1 MLSERTKPV
10 VIVGGGAI
18 GLSLAWHLVRRG
30 RGQSVTLLE
39 RNQLASGTSWHAAG
53 IIGPLRATP
62 LMTRM
67 TMEALEGIPKLE
79 RLTGVATG
87 FRTTGGYWIGRRPER
102 MTELSRIAA
111 IGRPPG
117 LDPEMLS
124 ADELARRLPAL
135 NMSGIAG
142 ALAVAEDATVN
153 PYDLCMAYAR
163 AARGEGATIREH
175 APVEQILVRD
185 GCVSGVRLADGEV
198 VPAGAVALCT
208 GVWSGRLAEAAGVA
222 LPLQA
227 VEHMYVVTEPV
238 AELPVPFPVVR
249 DLDRQIY
256 MKGDAGRLVIGGFE
270 WNAKTWDP
278 DGPEGDR
285 EFLEL
290 PEDWEQ
296 FSPFME
302 AALALVP
309 VLQRTGVQRFM
320 NGPESFTVD
329 SRPLVGEAPEIGGLY
344 VAAGMNSVGIMS
356 SYGIGRALA
365 DWIVDGFP
373 GEDLWEISIA
383 RADPKTAS
391 RQHMRARMAEAVGD
405 VMAMHW
411 PYKQPRAGRNLRT
424 SALHLHWEERGAV
437 FGVTGGWERALWHAR
452 SAEERELPPSY
463 GGQPWYPIAEREAR
477 AMADGVALIDLSPF
491 TKIDVT
497 GPDAKAF
504 IHRVCAGRVDLEPG
518 GVAYTLML
526 NDRGGIEAD
535 ATVTR
540 TGSSAFRIVLAAGL
554 RWKELGR
561 LRRHARRMNVS
572 INDATESEVVIGIA
586 GPRSRETLSEIAGS
600 DWGAFPFMTS
610 RQVEIAGRSV
620 RANRVSFTGERGW
633 EIFARIEDAPS
644 VFDALSAT
652 GASHLG
658 FFALDGCRMEKA
670 FRHWGHDIGPDM
682 TPEEVGLGFTVRR
695 GGTGRPFIGEQV
707 LERRNPVARRLVLL
721 HLAGETLSLHD
732 EPILEDGRPVG
743 LTTSGARGPR
753 TGLSLAFGLIDIEA
767 REPLVVTCQRQLEV
781 DIGGVLYRA
790 IPLLRPPY
798 DPEGERMRA

>member
-1 MLSERTKPV
+1 MHSERTKPV

-18 GLSLAWHLVRRG
+18 GLSLAWQLARRG
-30 RGQSVTLLE
+30 HGPSVTLLE

-62 LMTRM
+62 LMTRV

-79 RLTGVATG
+79 RLTGLATG

-102 MTELSRIAA
+102 MTELRRIAA
-111 IGRPPG
+111 VGRLLG
-117 LDPEMLS
+117 LEPAILS
-124 ADELARRLPAL
+124 ANDLAQRLPEL
-135 NMSGIAG
+135 NFSGISG
-142 ALAVAEDATVN
+142 ALAVAEDAMVN

-163 AARGEGATIREH
+163 AARGEGVTIREH
-175 APVEQILVRD
+175 APVEQVLVRD
-185 GCVSGVRLADGEV
+185 GCVYGVRLADGEA
-198 VPAGAVALCT
+198 VPAGAVAICA
-208 GVWSGRLAEAAGVA
+208 GVWSRQLAEPAGLA

-227 VEHMYVVTEPV
+227 VEHMYVVTEPM
-238 AELPVPFPVVR
+238 ADLPVPFPVVR

-256 MKGDAGRLVIGGFE
+256 VKGDAGRLVIGGFE
-270 WNAKTWDP
+270 WNAKPWDP

-296 FSPFME
+296 FSPFMD
-302 AALALVP
+302 AALALIP
-309 VLQRTGVQRFM
+309 DLQRTGVQRFM
-320 NGPESFTVD
+320 NGPESFTSD
-329 SRPLVGEAPEIGGLY
+329 SRPLVGEAPDIGGLH

-365 DWIVDGFP
+365 GWIVDGFP
-373 GEDLWEISIA
+373 GEDLWEISVA
-383 RADPKTAS
+383 RADPKTAT
-391 RQHMRARMAEAVGD
+391 RQHMRVRMAEAVGD

-491 TKIDVT
+491 TKFDVA
-497 GPDAKAF
+497 GPDAGAF
-504 IHRVCAGRVDLEPG
+504 IDLVCAGRVDLEPG

-535 ATVTR
+535 ATVMR
-540 TGSSAFRIVLAAGL
+540 TGPSAFRIVLAAGL

-561 LRRHARRMNVS
+561 LRHHARRMNVS
-572 INDATESEVVIGIA
+572 IIDATESEVVIGVA
-586 GPRSRETLSEIAGS
+586 GPRSRETLSEIS
-600 DWGAFPFMTS
+600 DTDWGAFPFMTS
-610 RQVEIAGRSV
+610 RQVEVAGRSV
-620 RANRVSFTGERGW
+620 RANRVSFSGERGW
-633 EIFARIEDAPS
+633 EVFARIEDAPS

-652 GASHLG
+652 GAGHLG
-658 FFALDGCRMEKA
+658 YFALDGCRMEKA
-670 FRHWGHDIGPDM
+670 FRHWGHDIGPDLA
-682 TPEEVGLGFTVRR
+682 PGEAGLGFTVRR
-695 GGTGRPFIGEQV
+695 GGTDRPFIGEQV
-707 LERRNPVARRLVLL
+707 LERRKPVTRRLMLL
-721 HLAGETLSLHD
+721 RLEGAPLSLHD
-732 EPILEDGRPVG
+732 EPILEHGRIVG

-753 TGLSLAFGLIDIEA
+753 TGLSLAFGLIDIEPG
-767 REPLVVTCQRQLEV
+767 EPLEVTCQRRLEV
-781 DIGGVLYRA
+781 DIAGIHHRA
-790 IPLLRPPY
+790 IPLPRPPY

>member
-1 MLSERTKPV
+1 MPSERTKPV

-18 GLSLAWHLVRRG
+18 GLSLAWHLSRRDHG
-30 RGQSVTLLE
+30 PSVTLLE

-53 IIGPLRATP
+53 IVGPLRATP

-79 RLTGVATG
+79 QLTEVATG

-102 MTELSRIAA
+102 MTELRRIAA
-111 IGRPPG
+111 IGRLHG
-117 LDPEMLS
+117 LEPTVLS
-124 ADELARRLPAL
+124 KDDLALRLPGL

-163 AARGEGATIREH
+163 AARGEGVVIREH
-175 APVEQILVRD
+175 APVERILVQD

-198 VPAGAVALCT
+198 ISAGAVALCA
-208 GVWSGRLAEAAGVA
+208 GAWSGQLAEAAGAA

-249 DLDRQIY
+249 DLDRQTY

-270 WNAKTWDP
+270 WNAKPWDP
-278 DGPEGDR
+278 DGAEGDR

-296 FSPFME
+296 FSPFLD
-302 AALALVP
+302 AALDLVP

-320 NGPESFTVD
+320 NGPESFTFD
-329 SRPLVGEAPEIGGLY
+329 SRPLVGEAPETGGLY
-344 VAAGMNSVGIMS
+344 IAAGMNSIGIMS
-356 SYGIGRALA
+356 SYGIGHALA

-373 GEDLWEISIA
+373 REDLWEIDIA

-411 PYKQPRAGRNLRT
+411 PYKQPRAGRDLRR
-424 SALHLHWEERGAV
+424 SALHRHWEERGAV
-437 FGVTGGWERALWHAR
+437 FGVTGGWERGLWHAR
-452 SAEERELPPSY
+452 SAEEREFPPSY
-463 GGQPWYPIAEREAR
+463 GSQPWYPIAEREAR

-491 TKIDVT
+491 TKFDVT
-497 GPDAKAF
+497 GPDANAF
-504 IHRVCAGRVDLEPG
+504 LHRVCAGRVDLEPG
-518 GVAYTLML
+518 RVAYTLML

-561 LRRHARRMNVS
+561 LRRHARGMNVC

-586 GPRSRETLSEIAGS
+586 GPQSRETLSEIS
-600 DWGAFPFMTS
+600 DTDWGAFPFMTS

-620 RANRVSFTGERGW
+620 RANRVSFSGECGW

-644 VFDALSAT
+644 VFDALAAT
-652 GASHLG
+652 GAGHLG
-658 FFALDGCRMEKA
+658 YFALDGCRMEKA
-670 FRHWGHDIGPDM
+670 FRHWGHDIGPDLM
-682 TPEEVGLGFTVRR
+682 PGETGLGFSVRQC
-695 GGTGRPFIGEQV
+695 GTDRPFIGEQA
-707 LERRNPVARRLVLL
+707 LERRSPVRRRLVLL
-721 HLAGETLSLHD
+721 RLAGEPLSLHD
-732 EPILEDGRPVG
+732 EPILEHGRHVG

-753 TGLSLAFGLIDIEA
+753 TGLSLAFGLIDIEPGQ
-767 REPLVVTCQRQLEV
+767 PLEVTCQRRLEV
-781 DIGGVLYRA
+781 DIGGDLHRA

>member
-18 GLSLAWHLVRRG
+18 GLSLAWHLACRDH
-30 RGQSVTLLE
+30 GQSVTLLE
-39 RNQLASGTSWHAAG
+39 RNQLASGSSWHAAG
-53 IIGPLRATP
+53 IVGPLRATP

-79 RLTGVATG
+79 KLTGMATG

-102 MTELSRIAA
+102 MTELRRIAA
-111 IGRPPG
+111 IGRVLG
-117 LDPEMLS
+117 LQPAILS
-124 ADELARRLPAL
+124 MDDLALRLPGL

-163 AARGEGATIREH
+163 AARGEGVLIREH
-175 APVEQILVRD
+175 APVERILVWE
-185 GCVSGVRLADGEV
+185 GCVSGVRLADGEEIS
-198 VPAGAVALCT
+198 AGTVALCA
-208 GVWSGRLAEAAGVA
+208 GAWSGQLAEAVGMA

-238 AELPVPFPVVR
+238 AGLPVPFPVVR

-256 MKGDAGRLVIGGFE
+256 MKGDTGRLVIGGFE
-270 WNAKTWDP
+270 WNAKPWDP
-278 DGPEGDR
+278 YGPEGDR

-296 FSPFME
+296 FSPFMD
-302 AALALVP
+302 AALDLVP
-309 VLQRTGVQRFM
+309 ALQRTGVQRFM

-373 GEDLWEISIA
+373 GEDLWEISIG
-383 RADPKTAS
+383 RADPKAAS
-391 RQHMRARMAEAVGD
+391 RKHMRARMAEAVGD

-411 PYKQPRAGRNLRT
+411 PYKQPRAGRNLRK
-424 SALHLHWEERGAV
+424 SELHHRWAERGAV
-437 FGVTGGWERALWHAR
+437 FGVTGGWERGLWHAR
-452 SAEERELPPSY
+452 SAEERDLPRSY
-463 GGQPWYPIAEREAR
+463 GCQPWYPIAEREAR

-491 TKIDVT
+491 AKIDVT
-497 GPDAKAF
+497 GPDAGEF
-504 IHRVCAGRVDLEPG
+504 LHRVCAGRVGLEPG

-535 ATVTR
+535 ATVIR

-561 LRRHARRMNVS
+561 LARHARGMDVS
-572 INDATESEVVIGIA
+572 INDATESEVVIGVA
-586 GPRSRETLSEIAGS
+586 GLQSWNMLSDVSDADGS
-600 DWGAFPFMTS
+600 AFPFMTS
-610 RQVEIAGRSV
+610 REIGIAGRSV
-620 RANRVSFTGERGW
+620 RANRVSFSGERGW
-633 EIFARIEDAPS
+633 EIFARVEDASP
-644 VFDALSAT
+644 VFDALAAT
-652 GASHLG
+652 GAGHLG
-658 FFALDGCRMEKA
+658 YLALDGCRMEKA
-670 FRHWGHDIGPDM
+670 FRHWGHDIGPDL
-682 TPEEVGLGFTVRR
+682 TPYEAGLEFTVRQSR
-695 GGTGRPFIGEQV
+695 GDRPFIGERA
-707 LERRNPVARRLVLL
+707 LERRIPVARRLVLL
-721 HLAGETLSLHD
+721 RLAGAPLSLHD
-732 EPILEDGRPVG
+732 EPILENGRIIG

-753 TGLSLAFGLIDIEA
+753 TGLSLAFGLIDVEPG
-767 REPLVVTCQRQLEV
+767 EPLEVTCHRQLEV
-781 DIGGVLYRA
+781 DIGGIRHGAV
-790 IPLLRPPY
+790 PLLRPPY